1 MSLAQWTIATCFRTG
16 LEPGSAILSA
26 ILGRSVTGCDPFWRY
41 EFLRSK
47 GRTTKTPRSVPWS
60 HGSLTGM
67 FGLNHWVVSVE
78 RWPCKKCITHYET
91 VKSKEFG
98 GGTATLPEVWS
109 LVFRPRWWGPIHS
122 RSCSEGPGK
131 SRNLTKKFDELN
143 WNLSIPMN
151 ELKKGLSRLR
161 LCAVKVE
168 MEKCGAHL
176 AQLPFQTSSGT
187 RHLAFW
193 QDFVAGKT
201 LKNRSQEWSARG

>member
-1 MSLAQWTIATCFRTG
+1 M
-16 LEPGSAILSA
+16 
-26 ILGRSVTGCDPFWRY
+26 
-41 EFLRSK
+41 
-47 GRTTKTPRSVPWS
+47 
-60 HGSLTGM
+60 
-67 FGLNHWVVSVE
+67 VSVE

-98 GGTATLPEVWS
+98 GGTPTLPEVWS

-193 QDFVAGKT
+193 QDFVAEKT
-201 LKNRSQEWSARG
+201 LKKPEPRMISPGLRCLKLKVYFSDLLKLLLFAYTTMQLGGSELHCHELGETWWNPWNPYQPTNNNHQQPSQWPFQDPI